1 MLKNPNLIN
10 TNSMS
15 SPNLLNKTSLRKIK
29 GILKKNKSFGISKQP
44 FKDNI
49 PKIVVFSEE
58 DLRNQ
63 RMKNNKNRL

>member
-29 GILKKNKSFGISKQP
+29 GILKKNKSFGISK
-44 FKDNI
+44 
-49 PKIVVFSEE
+49 
-58 DLRNQ
+58 
-63 RMKNNKNRL
+63 